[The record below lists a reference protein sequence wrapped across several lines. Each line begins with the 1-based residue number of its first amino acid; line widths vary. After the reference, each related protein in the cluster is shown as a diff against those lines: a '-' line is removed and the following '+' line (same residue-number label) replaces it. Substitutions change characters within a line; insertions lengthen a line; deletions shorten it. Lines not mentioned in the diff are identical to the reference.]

1 MRAEARARAI
11 AGVLALL
18 LAALVAATFD
28 GVGWPDRFPLPERT
42 GSSEPAPETDGGE
55 QPRVEPEPREPPSA
69 SEPSAL
75 PAWTRIVVRS
85 LVILVLAC
93 ALIALLVS
101 VRFVILRRRL
111 RGDAALRGDALP
123 LPVADPQAEPEP
135 VETALVHS
143 LAGLDE
149 GSPRNAVV
157 GCWIRL
163 EEMATSRG
171 LPRQESD
178 TPAEFVARALE
189 AYRLDR
195 EALERLAD
203 LYREA
208 RFSEHPLAEE
218 HRTQARACLERLV
231 EEVRRGAVVT

>member
-1 MRAEARARAI
+1 MGTEARARAI

-28 GVGWPDRFPLPERT
+28 GTGWPDRFALPERVGT
-42 GSSEPAPETDGGE
+42 SESPA
-55 QPRVEPEPREPPSA
+55 EPEQGERPRAEPDAADPPSA
-69 SEPSAL
+69 GEPSTL

-85 LVILVLAC
+85 LVLLVLAC
-93 ALIALLVS
+93 AVIAVLVS
-101 VRFVILRRRL
+101 VRLVVLRRRL
-111 RGDAALRGDALP
+111 RGDAALRGDAVA
-123 LPVADPQAEPEP
+123 LPVAEPEDETES
-135 VETALVHS
+135 VETALADS

-157 GCWIRL
+157 ACWVRL
-163 EEMATSRG
+163 EELATGQG
-171 LPRQESD
+171 LPRHESD
-178 TPAEFVARALE
+178 TPTEFVARALE

-208 RFSEHPLAEE
+208 RFSTHPLTEE
-218 HRTQARACLERLV
+218 HRRQARACLQRLV
-231 EEVRRGAVVT
+231 EEVRRGVVT

>member
-28 GVGWPDRFPLPERT
+28 GAGWPDRFPLPERT
-42 GSSEPAPETDGGE
+42 GSSEPAPETDEGE
-55 QPRVEPEPREPPSA
+55 QPRVEPDQGEPPTAGEKST
-69 SEPSAL
+69 L
-75 PAWTRIVVRS
+75 PVWTRLVVRA

-93 ALIALLVS
+93 AVIALLVS

-123 LPVADPQAEPEP
+123 LPVADAEEEPES
-135 VETALVHS
+135 VETALVDS

-157 GCWIRL
+157 ACWIRL
-163 EEMATSRG
+163 EEMATSQG
-171 LPRQESD
+171 LPRHESD
-178 TPAEFVARALE
+178 TPAEFVARALD

-195 EALERLAD
+195 VALERLAD

-208 RFSEHPLAEE
+208 RFSEHPLTEE
-218 HRTQARACLERLV
+218 HRTRARTCLERLV
-231 EEVRRGAVVT
+231 EEVRRGVVPT